1 MEFRQERGVD
11 FESYL
16 WAKSVLWSRCV
27 DFSRELLETAGQ
39 ALPETKQHLRLLV
52 PGFDMANHDP
62 RLAGTGRTHT
72 VLEGGHVAL
81 VASVDYEAGDEVC
94 IFYEKADNHRLL
106 LWYGFVLENNPFDAA
121 QIRLPI
127 DPRAGPGLE
136 ALGAVLEEDGGKV
149 FARCSMTLSDPVPQA
164 AIRAA
169 AVCQSLIPPSSGEV
183 LTARQ
188 ELEALRLLQRA
199 LPKADEPPP
208 LPHPSDW
215 RRYCAAVVS
224 GFGPQIQVAFHKTV
238 EAKMIA
244 ALAAAVK
251 T

>member
-136 ALGAVLEEDGGKV
+136 ALGAVLEEDGGK
-149 FARCSMTLSDPVPQA
+149 
-164 AIRAA
+164 
-169 AVCQSLIPPSSGEV
+169 
-183 LTARQ
+183 
-188 ELEALRLLQRA
+188 
-199 LPKADEPPP
+199 ADEPPP